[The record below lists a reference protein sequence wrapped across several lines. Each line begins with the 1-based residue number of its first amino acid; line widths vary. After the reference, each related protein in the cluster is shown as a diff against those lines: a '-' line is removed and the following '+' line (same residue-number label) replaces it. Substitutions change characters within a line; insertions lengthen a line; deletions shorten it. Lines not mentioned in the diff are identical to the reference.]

1 MRRDPARC
9 DARGRRRGTAPSLTR
24 TAAGCCRSCTP
35 RPGSAPAAAPP
46 ARRFFCA
53 QSARPQGWGAAGRVL
68 RRAAPRTRPTF
79 CAAPAAAAR
88 GARRERRSGGRA
100 ARGAEGGAGRDPARR
115 GGSGGG
121 GARRQVLVP
130 AGADGGRAPPLPA
143 PAAGAGRRLQPGR
156 GERDRPARGAG
167 QPLRLLAGHAPA
179 AAAAGETA
187 VSAAAPRPG
196 PSFRRRPR
204 RRGASGLLPGG
215 GGRRGG
221 RHLPRSARGRRG
233 AGRWGAGTERGRTS
247 GDRGREASTPEPPA
261 AVRGGRRRRAVGAHG
276 RARRAGAPGRSRGL
290 RPAWCAARAAGR
302 SCPGHGMVQ
311 GVLGQYQYWRNVG
324 EEVPSLRRESK
335 EKSSVRPEEGCLG
348 LRAS

>member
-100 ARGAEGGAGRDPARR
+100 ARGEEGGAGRDPARR

-130 AGADGGRAPPLPA
+130 AGADGGRAPSLPA

-233 AGRWGAGTERGRTS
+233 AGRRGS
-247 GDRGREASTPEPPA
+247 L
-261 AVRGGRRRRAVGAHG
+261 GGRDGTGANERRPRTGG
-276 RARRAGAPGRSRGL
+276 FR
-290 RPAWCAARAAGR
+290 ARAAGSRPRRAAPPSGGGPRPCPPSRRSRALEGSPSRLVRR
-302 SCPGHGMVQ
+302 SCCGAVVPGARDGTGSTGTVS
-311 GVLGQYQYWRNVG
+311 VLAGRG
-324 EEVPSLRRESK
+324 
-335 EKSSVRPEEGCLG
+335 
-348 LRAS
+348 

>member
-100 ARGAEGGAGRDPARR
+100 ARGEEGGAGRDPARR
-115 GGSGGG
+115 GGSGG

-233 AGRWGAGTERGRTS
+233 AGRRGS
-247 GDRGREASTPEPPA
+247 L
-261 AVRGGRRRRAVGAHG
+261 GGRDGTGANERRPRTGG
-276 RARRAGAPGRSRGL
+276 FR
-290 RPAWCAARAAGR
+290 ARAAGSRPRRAAPPSGGGPRPCPPSRRSRALEGSPSRLVRR
-302 SCPGHGMVQ
+302 SCCGAVVPGARDGTGSTGTVS
-311 GVLGQYQYWRNVG
+311 VLAGRG
-324 EEVPSLRRESK
+324 
-335 EKSSVRPEEGCLG
+335 
-348 LRAS
+348 

>member
-115 GGSGGG
+115 GGSGG

-247 GDRGREASTPEPPA
+247 GDRGREASAPEPPA

-302 SCPGHGMVQ
+302 SCPGHRMVQ
-311 GVLGQYQYWRNVG
+311 GVLGQYEYWRDVG

>member
-233 AGRWGAGTERGRTS
+233 AGRRGS
-247 GDRGREASTPEPPA
+247 L
-261 AVRGGRRRRAVGAHG
+261 GGRDGTGANERRPRTGG
-276 RARRAGAPGRSRGL
+276 FR
-290 RPAWCAARAAGR
+290 ARAAGSRPRRAAPPSGGGPRPCPPSRRSRALEGSPSRLVRR
-302 SCPGHGMVQ
+302 SCCGAVVPGAQDGTGSTGTVS
-311 GVLGQYQYWRNVG
+311 VLAGRG
-324 EEVPSLRRESK
+324 
-335 EKSSVRPEEGCLG
+335 
-348 LRAS
+348 